1 MIVLDIYAWLCRVS
15 APSRLSRAAQRS
27 IQKIL
32 AGRLLIGGVLA
43 TQGAL
48 KATGFLHTQ
57 FCPSPICKNS
67 SS

>member
-1 MIVLDIYAWLCRVS
+1 MIVLDTHAWLWWVS
-15 APSRLSRAAQRS
+15 APSLLSRAAQRS

-43 TQGAL
+43 TQGVL

-57 FCPSPICKNS
+57 F
-67 SS
+67 